1 MKYYIVK
8 NGGGNTIRVFLNLN
22 KRYFKNA
29 AKCMYL
35 KIFVTNNAK
44 FKFSLEP
51 WDLVLLVH
59 CKNNF

>member
-8 NGGGNTIRVFLNLN
+8 NGGGSTIRVFLSFFFLNLN

-29 AKCMYL
+29 AKCMHL
-35 KIFVTNNAK
+35 KIFVTDNAK

-59 CKNNF
+59 